1 MTAERMLKVLSE
13 LLRTITVGKI
23 GRDVVGVG
31 VDFADPI
38 LIYNDYWLFKYNK
51 FDGNTLSSN

>member
-38 LIYNDYWLFKYNK
+38 LIYNDY
-51 FDGNTLSSN
+51 